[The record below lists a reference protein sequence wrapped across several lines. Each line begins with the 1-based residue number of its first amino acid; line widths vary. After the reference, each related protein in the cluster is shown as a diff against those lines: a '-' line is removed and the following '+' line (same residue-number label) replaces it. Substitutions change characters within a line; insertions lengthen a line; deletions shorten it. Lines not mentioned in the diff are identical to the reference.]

1 MAYDYN
7 NYEKFYN
14 AMNDSQRAKW
24 NEQNKNDAD
33 FNDFLSKY
41 NAKNQT
47 STPVSTG
54 KASSQTAVP
63 EYWGTWAS
71 NAKQS
76 NYVNQWEG
84 NYKYNPTTWYYEKQW
99 TSTGTTTPTTP
110 TQTSTTSTPSSVS
123 TPKSDTIS
131 SMKEYWDSLDYAQ
144 QQEKLKANPSLKE
157 WLAKYW
163 ITSKT
168 APVEST
174 WTTWDT
180 GKTWWTTP
188 ADKWDYSDNS
198 PERMAEIADNVNR
211 FYNTNPGIFENEDTF
226 RKFFIDWKGRT
237 PEQEAFLM
245 DFYKNRKKYNELDN
259 YTADEIWAMDVYW
272 RVPESYLTYLKNSD
286 PERYAAV
293 MDAKAKEQDKIKD
306 KTSLETTN
314 VMTWEDDENTITS
327 KAIEW
332 LKKQWL
338 FIDEDWNFIDDRTE
352 NYATDEEKQ
361 YAKDA
366 ADIIARNLDIDNTVK
381 HTYDDLVEKYP
392 WATKATLMAM
402 AQDINSDLLREK
414 ENNNVELTRLQWY
427 MDYMQSERQ
436 ERNRIWENAINQLQK
451 QYGMYYTYSPE
462 WMSELA
468 QAQYAATN
476 VTLDQADNWTDT
488 QKQMALD
495 SVLTPIYEQYGD
507 IIQRPKA
514 QVINDV
520 MAYAKNNW
528 LTLSEALD
536 QNFMKYL
543 KEKPAYQQRVNAS
556 DTSNIAWTKIWED
569 ADGNAIYW
577 FVDTLNKT
585 VDPYGSFW
593 GKTWWSGY
601 EYTANW
607 INSNRNER
615 VGYMSDLAG
624 NYTDIWDMANAIAN
638 WMSWL
643 WGWEL
648 ECWVYVNDYINA
660 VTGSKWAYGSLISE
674 KTKNAPNRNWDDIQV
689 WDAIVFDYNINTPQW
704 VLNSPEKDELL
715 KYGHVGIV
723 TWVND
728 DWSITMSHTNW
739 WVVTET
745 VVKPWSSFYGSF
757 AWSQHIH
764 PSKAKSAWYNEQW
777 SNEYVAFLNAADNP
791 ESQKKIANWLWLSV
805 DEMREQSNR
814 YSWAQTADSYYDV
827 LDKINWL
834 LDEIDTWKLPSFYER
849 GNALSDRWFWWLTS
863 WVNQNVADWYDAN
876 DRIVSVLWL
885 DSLIN
890 LKGRWAT
897 FWALSDS
904 ERQAINTYAT
914 SLWKNKSEEKYKQEL
929 IRLRN
934 TLIESSHWYLWDLSK
949 YWQNQSYDW
958 SAWIK

>member
-1 MAYDYN
+1 MAYDYQKAKEAYQSLN
-7 NYEKFYN
+7 AEQQQQYVEKNKWTAWFDRFYKDYM
-14 AMNDSQRAKW
+14 AEMNW
-24 NEQNKNDAD
+24 N
-33 FNDFLSKY
+33 
-41 NAKNQT
+41 KNQT
-47 STPVSTG
+47 SNQTATTPT
-54 KASSQTAVP
+54 KTNTTTAVP
-63 EYWGTWAS
+63 EYQWQWTNKS
-71 NAKQS
+71 NS
-76 NYVNQWEG
+76 YVNKWEWT
-84 NYKYNPTTWYYEKQW
+84 YTYSPETKYYEKNQNQ
-99 TSTGTTTPTTP
+99 TSGSISDSTPTSDMSSTKSNWDNMSYADQQKKLNEIPWLKEALTKKGWVIKSEDWTP
-110 TQTSTTSTPSSVS
+110 TQTETTTE
-123 TPKSDTIS
+123 TPK
-131 SMKEYWDSLDYAQ
+131 
-144 QQEKLKANPSLKE
+144 
-157 WLAKYW
+157 
-163 ITSKT
+163 
-168 APVEST
+168 
-174 WTTWDT
+174 
-180 GKTWWTTP
+180 
-188 ADKWDYSDNS
+188 DKWDYSDNS
-198 PERMAEIADNVNR
+198 PERMKQMADNVNW
-211 FYNTNPGIFENEDTF
+211 FYQTDPWIFNSEDSY

-245 DFYKNRKKYNELDN
+245 DLYKNRKIYNDLDN
-259 YTADEIWAMDVYW
+259 YTADEIWAMDVHW
-272 RVPESYLTYLKNSD
+272 QVPESYLNYLKNSD

-332 LKKQWL
+332 LKAQWL
-338 FIDEDWNFIDDRTE
+338 FIDKDWNFIDDRTE
-352 NYATDEEKQ
+352 NYATEEEKG
-361 YAKDA
+361 YAKSA

-381 HTYDDLVEKYP
+381 HTYDDLVKAYP

-427 MDYMQSERQ
+427 MSYMQQ
-436 ERNRIWENAINQLQK
+436 EREDRTSIWQKAIEQLQK

-520 MAYAKNNW
+520 MAYASKNW
-528 LTLSEALD
+528 LTLSQALD
-536 QNFMKYL
+536 ENFMKYL
-543 KEKPAYQQRVNAS
+543 KEKPEYQNRVNAT

-593 GKTWWSGY
+593 GKAWWSGY

-674 KTKNAPNRNWDDIQV
+674 KTKNAPNKNWDDIQV

-704 VLNSPEKDELL
+704 VLNSPQKDELL

-757 AWSQHIH
+757 AWSQHIQ

-791 ESQKKIANWLWLSV
+791 ETQKKIANWLWLSV

-834 LDEIDTWKLPSFYER
+834 LNEIDTWKLPSFYER
-849 GNALSDRWFWWLTS
+849 GNALSDSWFWWLTS

-949 YWQNQSYDW
+949 YWQSQSYDW